1 MRLKA
6 EDVEVDDPQKA
17 MERFKASLAKVVKA
31 PKTVFRAKH
40 KHTAGQ
46 PKKRAK
52 R

>member
-1 MRLKA
+1 MKMKV

-17 MERFKASLAKVVKA
+17 IQRFKSALAHVVRA
-31 PKTVFRAKH
+31 PKTVFKAKH

-46 PKKRAK
+46 PKGRAK